1 MPKNKRT
8 IGFLIIV
15 FLLLFITISIVINRE
30 NVKEILNAD
39 DRYLQGETE
48 ISEIAETS
56 GTINGDSAIV
66 SSTNIIQ
73 RKTGTGPFDS
83 DDEAGNDSS
92 EDNDIVRSFDEI
104 SWTINC
110 NMAIKDGQTI
120 TSVKGGYLNIEIA
133 LPETLANLVKWNTD
147 AMTWT
152 EGTQQINED
161 GTVFSAKYHMN
172 ENEVTVP
179 GTQSL
184 NISLDVLGAAN
195 GTEIIPEFKLW
206 LEGNSD
212 SEKYTFTDNAIK
224 ISAVPKYN
232 IQLQRQTT
240 LYKKVTVNYDDND
253 HEGRMYGY
261 TVTLQ
266 LYNDNEEKGIKGIE
280 YPKGEIQFDI
290 DLKLEKTASSAG
302 TREDITD
309 DCTPILWNYKINSS
323 VYGGNISDREMNF
336 VSGSMA
342 TGKTPYGTIT
352 SNRTESIYDSGN
364 IYMEQ
369 NGGKISTTISNYDF
383 DGVFP
388 IYNYEYSGYVHSSV
402 DYAENIGCFSAGYM
416 QIFVPFEDEDMVNNY
431 QYYLSVSDSNFTA
444 TSMSEQKV
452 SEQIVTSD
460 DSLNNLRVY
469 LADSKSIYGQS
480 IALYSNGKILAS
492 NAGQE
497 DAAAYLGQSIEL
509 YTKFTSNPNNESSA
523 YTANKL
529 IKFDG
534 EAVEPVLYSDGAK
547 YKKSAFNGDMEF
559 NVWYLT
565 KKDGTNWTNQ
575 EEMNTT
581 NIEALEIYEK
591 IEEIPE
597 GKICIGE
604 YLESTE
610 GELSTTSAN
619 NNIVRISLNIK
630 DSAKVNTTYAFV
642 QRTWVWDDKLDRS
655 IYTVKNLGNFTYPT
669 ADYDSKDPNYIKAE
683 YDEDGNIIS
692 KSDTRTTGTTLLIL
706 GAKQSI
712 TVESID
718 ETTNELKEYYDL
730 GKNESEVIYKLTP
743 NLQKYASNSPTIT
756 GVTIKVT
763 DTLPVGLT
771 YVGGSEQNG
780 NEPDIINN
788 EDGTQTLIWYIYDC
802 TVGDKIDS
810 IIFKAN
816 INEETANA
824 TTLTNTAVISAD
836 KDKVGNEKLATRTTT
851 NTIQVTNL
859 ASHRLYKTT
868 DAPVVESGETIH
880 YQIVYQNKTDEKV
893 EDFQLLD
900 ILPYNG
906 DSRGSS
912 ISGTYHLD
920 RIQISQ
926 ANATTG
932 NVIENDNLSLYI
944 TKDTSARTDITVKN
958 SDIGTS
964 DIWEEKTIGSTIGEE
979 VVAYALKGEIEVQEK
994 VIIDLYL
1001 TPENNESEDTYVNSV
1016 TAQIYKD
1023 SDELTTNIISVTVV
1037 KRLIDGY
1044 VWFDE
1049 NADGMINE
1057 NENYLSGIEVTLLN
1071 SDGTTAKDV
1080 NGQEITSVR
1089 TDTKGYYK
1097 FENMAKGDYIVKVSL
1112 PDSNYEFTEKEVGT
1126 NQEINSKINSD
1137 GTTDIITKLNSV
1149 QSPELKETY
1158 INAGIKLKDTSVMI
1172 HYYLEGTTTKLSE
1185 DVIIAG
1191 RVGDTY
1197 NTTSA
1202 SDIASKYELV
1212 KTPTNVTGIM
1222 TEEQIVV
1229 IYYYRLKDTS
1239 VLVHHYI
1246 EGTTTPLSSDVT
1258 IAGKVDD
1265 TYSTTVAS
1273 DIPSKYELVETPTN
1287 ATGIMTEE
1295 QIVVTYYYHLKDT
1308 RVIVKYLEKGTDAVL
1323 AEEEVINGKVDDKY
1337 NTTKKTIQNYTYIE
1351 DTGNTTGVMTENA
1364 IEVIY
1369 YYLQNAKVTVQH
1381 IDKITGQ
1388 KLTPDDV
1395 ISGLVGDEYTTNSK
1409 EIKDYI
1415 LVEEPAVKAGIMQK
1429 NEIVLTY
1436 YYVHVSGGVIEKH
1449 IDVTSG
1455 EVLYNEIHEGKKGE
1469 PYDIPS
1475 KTFAGYDLVETRL
1488 PTNSSGTM
1496 EINTIEVK
1504 YYYIKKAEI
1513 TVKYIDKITGNE
1525 LTQSIVL
1532 NGHEGDT
1539 YTTENKTFENYD
1551 LVKLP
1556 ENNSG
1561 NMPGGKTTITY
1572 EYVHIS
1578 AGVVERHYDIN
1589 TNQLLEPEKKHTGH
1603 QGDSYTIEAKEFAGY
1618 DLVESKSPQNASGTM
1633 TIEEIEVNYYYA
1645 YQSSVLVKYIDKT
1658 TGKEIETKTI
1668 HGHEGDSYT
1677 TEAKEFTGY
1686 DLIEE
1691 EIPVN
1696 KEGKMT
1702 RDETTV
1708 IYYYI
1713 RTAEVEVK
1721 YIDRT
1726 TKKEIAEKEM
1736 ISGHE
1741 NDKYTTEA
1749 KDISYYKLVDQ
1760 TNNTEGTMKV
1770 EVIKQEDGTEV
1781 VNAKTIVEYYYEP
1794 LEFNLKVEKTIT
1806 KIIVDG
1812 QEKNVT
1818 NGELEKVEIN
1828 RKKLME
1834 ETVKI
1839 EYLLKVINDGELAGQ
1854 ATLID
1859 NIPEGFEM
1867 TSEENNGWTV
1877 KNGTSEIK
1885 IDNIEAGEE
1894 KEYKVVLQ
1902 WQKGESNTG
1911 TKENVAYISGIQNE
1925 AGFKE
1930 TTEED
1935 NKDGAT
1941 VIISIATGENRI
1953 ISIVIASIIMSMLI
1967 SGVLILQGETKT
1979 KRDDE

>member
-1 MPKNKRT
+1 MPKNKRK
-8 IGFLIIV
+8 IGFLMIA
-15 FLLLFITISIVINRE
+15 FLLLLIIISIAVNMD
-30 NVKEILNAD
+30 NVKEMLNAD

-48 ISEIAETS
+48 ESEISETS

-66 SSTNIIQ
+66 SSANIIQ

-92 EDNDIVRSFDEI
+92 EDNNIVRSFDEI
-104 SWTINC
+104 SWTINS
-110 NMAIKDGQTI
+110 NMAIKEGQTI
-120 TSVKGGYLNIEIA
+120 TSVTGGYLNIEIT

-184 NISLDVLGAAN
+184 NISLNVLGAAN
-195 GTEIIPEFKLW
+195 GTEITPEFRLW
-206 LEGNSD
+206 LEGNSNN
-212 SEKYTFTDNAIK
+212 EKYTFTDNAIK

-232 IQLQRQTT
+232 VQLQRQTT

-290 DLKLEKTASSAG
+290 DLKLEKTASSVA

-309 DCTPILWNYKINSS
+309 DCTPILWNYKINSN
-323 VYGGNISDREMNF
+323 VYEGNISDREMNF
-336 VSGSMA
+336 SSTSIA
-342 TGKTPYGTIT
+342 AGKTPYGTIT

-492 NAGQE
+492 NDGQE

-534 EAVEPVLYSDGAK
+534 EAVEPVLFSDGVE
-547 YKKSAFNGDMEF
+547 YKKSAFYGDMEF

-565 KKDGTNWTNQ
+565 KKDGTNWVDQ
-575 EEMNTT
+575 DEMNTT
-581 NIEALEIYEK
+581 NIEALEIYDK
-591 IEEIPE
+591 IEEIPD

-604 YLESTE
+604 YIESTE
-610 GELSTTSAN
+610 GELSTVSAYN
-619 NNIVRISLNIK
+619 NVVRTRFNIK

-642 QRTWVWDDKLDRS
+642 QRTWVWEDKLDRS
-655 IYTVKNLGNFTYPT
+655 IYTIKNLGNFTYPT

-692 KSDTRTTGTTLLIL
+692 KSDSKMPGTTLLIL

-756 GVTIKVT
+756 GVTVKIT

-780 NEPDIINN
+780 NEPDIVNN

-926 ANATTG
+926 TNNTTG

-964 DIWEEKTIGSTIGEE
+964 DIWEEKTIGSTIAEE
-979 VVAYALKGEIEVQEK
+979 AVAYALKGEIEAQEK

-1001 TPENNESEDTYVNSV
+1001 TPENNESEDIYVNSV
-1016 TAQIYKD
+1016 TVQIYKD

-1037 KRLIDGY
+1037 KRSLDGY

-1049 NADGMINE
+1049 NADGIINE

-1080 NGQEITSVR
+1080 NGQEITSVK

-1097 FENMAKGDYIVKVSL
+1097 FENMAKGDYIVRVSL

-1149 QSPELKETY
+1149 QSPELKENY
-1158 INAGIKLKDTSVMI
+1158 INAGIKLKDTSVMV

-1212 KTPTNVTGIM
+1212 TIPDNSSGTM

-1246 EGTTTPLSSDVT
+1246 EGTTTSLSSDVT
-1258 IAGKVDD
+1258 ISGKVDD

-1369 YYLQNAKVTVQH
+1369 YYLQNTKVTVQH

-1415 LVEEPAVKAGIMQK
+1415 LVEEPAVKSGIMQK

-1449 IDVTSG
+1449 INVTSG
-1455 EVLYNEIHEGKKGE
+1455 EVLYNEIHEGKEGE
-1469 PYDIPS
+1469 PYDISS

-1525 LTQSIVL
+1525 LTQAIVL
-1532 NGHEGDT
+1532 NGHEGDI

-1603 QGDSYTIEAKEFAGY
+1603 QGDSYTTEAKEFAGY
-1618 DLVESKSPQNASGTM
+1618 DLVESKLPQNASGTM

-1770 EVIKQEDGTEV
+1770 EVIKQEDGSEV

-1794 LEFNLKVEKTIT
+1794 LEFNLKVEKTII
-1806 KIIVDG
+1806 KITVDG
-1812 QEKNVT
+1812 QEKNIT

-1828 RKKLME
+1828 RKKLNE
-1834 ETVKI
+1834 NVVKV
-1839 EYLLKVINDGELAGQ
+1839 EYLIKVTNNGELAGQ

-1867 TSEENNGWTV
+1867 ASEENNGWTV
-1877 KNGTSEIK
+1877 KNGISEMK

-1894 KEYKVVLQ
+1894 KEYKVVLE
-1902 WQKGESNTG
+1902 WQKGENNTG

-1935 NKDGAT
+1935 NKDGST

-1967 SGVLILQGETKT
+1967 SGVLILQG
-1979 KRDDE
+1979 KRGKSSHA

>member
-1 MPKNKRT
+1 MFKNKRV

-15 FLLLFITISIVINRE
+15 VLLLIITISIVVNRE
-30 NVKEILNAD
+30 NVKEMLNAD

-48 ISEIAETS
+48 ISEISETF
-56 GTINGDSAIV
+56 GTINGESAIV
-66 SSTNIIQ
+66 SSANIIQ

-120 TSVKGGYLNIEIA
+120 TSVKGGCLNIEIV

-152 EGTQQINED
+152 EGREQISED
-161 GTVFSAKYHMN
+161 GTVFTAKYNMD
-172 ENEVTVP
+172 ENEITAP

-184 NISLDVLGAAN
+184 NISLEVLGAAN
-195 GTEIIPEFKLW
+195 GTEITPEFKLW

-212 SEKYTFTDNAIK
+212 NEKYTFTDNAIK

-232 IQLQRQTT
+232 IELKRQDV
-240 LYKKVTVNYDDND
+240 LHKKVTVNYDNSD
-253 HEGRMYGY
+253 HNGRMYGY

-266 LYNDNEEKGIKGIE
+266 LCNDDLEKGIKGIE
-280 YPKGEIQFDI
+280 YPKGDIQFNI
-290 DLKLEKTASSAG
+290 DLKLEKTPRLMADK
-302 TREDITD
+302 EDITD
-309 DCTPILWNYKINSS
+309 ECTPILWNYKINSGA
-323 VYGGNISDREMNF
+323 YNGNISGREMNF
-336 VSGSMA
+336 TTTSYVA
-342 TGKTPYGTIT
+342 GKTPYGTIT
-352 SNRTESIYDSGN
+352 SNRTESIYNSGN

-369 NGGKISTTISNYDF
+369 DGRTIHTTISNYDF

-388 IYNYEYSGYVHSSV
+388 IYDYQYNGYVHTSV
-402 DYAENIGCFSAGYM
+402 DYTNNIGCFSVGYM
-416 QIFVPFEDEDMVNNY
+416 QIFVPFEEEDMANNY
-431 QYYLSVSDSNFTA
+431 QYYLSVSDSNFNA
-444 TSMSEQKV
+444 TSVSEQKV
-452 SEQIVTSD
+452 SEQKVTSD
-460 DSLNNLRVY
+460 DSISNIKVDINDV
-469 LADSKSIYGQS
+469 KSIYNQS
-480 IALYSNGKILAS
+480 INLYCDGKSLTNS
-492 NAGQE
+492 GKE
-497 DAAAYLGQSIEL
+497 DAEAYLGQTIEVYARFL
-509 YTKFTSNPNNESSA
+509 SNPNNDSNA
-523 YTANKL
+523 YAANKL

-581 NIEALEIYEK
+581 NIEELEIYEK

-642 QRTWVWDDKLDRS
+642 QRTWVWEEKLDRS
-655 IYTVKNLGNFTYPT
+655 IYTIKNLGNFIYPT
-669 ADYDSKDPNYIKAE
+669 AYYDSGDPNYIKAE

-692 KSDTRTTGTTLLIL
+692 KSDSTASGTTLLIL

-712 TVESID
+712 TIESID
-718 ETTNELKEYYDL
+718 ETTNEEKEYYDL
-730 GKNESEVIYKLTP
+730 GKNENEVIYKLTP
-743 NLQKYASNSPTIT
+743 KLEKYASNSPTIT

-788 EDGTQTLIWYIYDC
+788 EDGTQTLIWYLYDC
-802 TVGDKIDS
+802 TVDNKIDS

-824 TTLTNTAVISAD
+824 TTLTNTAIISAD
-836 KDKVGNEKLATRTTT
+836 RDKVGNPIISTRTTT
-851 NTIQVTNL
+851 NTIQVINL

-926 ANATTG
+926 TNATTG

-979 VVAYALKGEIEVQEK
+979 VVAYALKGEIEAQEK

-1001 TPENNESEDTYVNSV
+1001 TPKNNEAEDTYVNSV

-1023 SDELTTNIISVTVV
+1023 SDELTTNIITVTVV
-1037 KRLIDGY
+1037 KRVLDGY

-1057 NENYLSGIEVTLLN
+1057 NENYLSGIEVMLLN

-1212 KTPTNVTGIM
+1212 TIPDN
-1222 TEEQIVV
+1222 
-1229 IYYYRLKDTS
+1229 S
-1239 VLVHHYI
+1239 S
-1246 EGTTTPLSSDVT
+1246 GT
-1258 IAGKVDD
+1258 
-1265 TYSTTVAS
+1265 
-1273 DIPSKYELVETPTN
+1273 
-1287 ATGIMTEE
+1287 MTEE
-1295 QIVVTYYYHLKDT
+1295 QIVVTYYYQLKDT
-1308 RVIVKYLEKGTDAVL
+1308 RVIVKYLEKGTGAVL
-1323 AEEEVINGKVDDKY
+1323 AEEEAIDGKVDDKY

-1369 YYLQNAKVTVQH
+1369 YYLQNTKVTVQY
-1381 IDKITGQ
+1381 IDKITGER
-1388 KLTPDDV
+1388 LTQDEV

-1409 EIKDYI
+1409 EIEDYI
-1415 LVEEPAVKAGIMQK
+1415 LVEEPEVKSGTMQK
-1429 NEIVLTY
+1429 DEIVLTY

-1525 LTQSIVL
+1525 LTQAIVL

-1551 LVKLP
+1551 LVKIP

-1603 QGDSYTIEAKEFAGY
+1603 QGDSYTTEAKEFAGY
-1618 DLVESKSPQNASGTM
+1618 DLVESKLPQNASGTM

-1691 EIPVN
+1691 EIPAN

-1702 RDETTV
+1702 KDETTV
-1708 IYYYI
+1708 IYYYV

-1885 IDNIEAGEE
+1885 IDKIEAGEE

-1911 TKENVAYISGIQNE
+1911 TKENVAYISEIQNE

-1935 NKDGAT
+1935 NQDGAT
-1941 VIISIATGENRI
+1941 VIISIATGKNRI
-1953 ISIVIASIIMSMLI
+1953 TNIVIASIIMSMLI
-1967 SGVLILQGETKT
+1967 SGVLILQG
-1979 KRDDE
+1979 KRGKSSHA

>member
-1 MPKNKRT
+1 MPKNKRI

-15 FLLLFITISIVINRE
+15 FLLLLITISIAVNKE
-30 NVKEILNAD
+30 NVKEMLNAD
-39 DRYLQGETE
+39 EHYLQGETE
-48 ISEIAETS
+48 MSEISETS

-66 SSTNIIQ
+66 SSANIIQ

-110 NMAIKDGQTI
+110 NMAIKEGQTI
-120 TSVKGGYLNIEIA
+120 TSVKGGYLNIEIV

-195 GTEIIPEFKLW
+195 RTEIIPKFKLW

-212 SEKYTFTDNAIK
+212 NEKYTFTDNAIK
-224 ISAVPKYN
+224 ISAAPKYN
-232 IQLQRQTT
+232 IELKRLES
-240 LYKKVTVNYDDND
+240 LYKKMTVNYDDND

-261 TVTLQ
+261 TVILQ
-266 LYNDNEEKGIKGIE
+266 LYNDNEEKGVKGIE
-280 YPKGEIQFDI
+280 YPKGDVQFDI
-290 DLKLEKTASSAG
+290 DLKLEKTASSDG
-302 TREDITD
+302 TKEDITD

-323 VYGGNISDREMNF
+323 KYEGNISDREMNF
-336 VSGSMA
+336 TSTSLA
-342 TGKTPYGTIT
+342 AGKTPYGTIT
-352 SNRTESIYDSGN
+352 SNRTESIYNSGN
-364 IYMEQ
+364 IDMEQ
-369 NGGKISTTISNYDF
+369 NGRKIHTTISDYDF

-388 IYNYEYSGYVHSSV
+388 IYNYQYAGYVHTSI

-416 QIFVPFEDEDMVNNY
+416 QIFVPFEEKDMVNNY
-431 QYYLSVSDSNFTA
+431 QYYLSVSNSNFNA

-460 DSLNNLRVY
+460 DSLNDLKVNLD
-469 LADSKSIYGQS
+469 DSKSIYSQS
-480 IALYSNGKILAS
+480 MGLYGDGKLLAS
-492 NAGQE
+492 LFGKE
-497 DAAAYLGQSIEL
+497 DATAYLGQNVEL
-509 YTKFTSNPNNESSA
+509 YTKFASKPNNESSA
-523 YTANKL
+523 YTANRL

-534 EAVEPVLYSDGAK
+534 EVVEPVLFSDGVE
-547 YKKSAFNGDMEF
+547 YKKSAFDGDMEF

-565 KKDGTNWTNQ
+565 KKDGTNWSNQ

-581 NIEALEIYEK
+581 NIEELEIYDS
-591 IEEIPE
+591 IEEIPD

-604 YLESTE
+604 YIESTE
-610 GELSTTSAN
+610 GELATTSAYN
-619 NNIVRISLNIK
+619 NVVRIRFNIK

-655 IYTVKNLGNFTYPT
+655 IYTIANLGNFTYPT
-669 ADYDSKDPNYIKAE
+669 ADYDSGDPNYIKAE

-692 KSDTRTTGTTLLIL
+692 KSDTRLTGTTLLIL

-743 NLQKYASNSPTIT
+743 NLQKYASKSPTIT

-788 EDGTQTLIWYIYDC
+788 EDGTQTLIWYLYDC

-824 TTLTNTAVISAD
+824 TTLTNTAIISAD
-836 KDKVGNEKLATRTTT
+836 KDKVGNKKLATRTTT
-851 NTIQVTNL
+851 NTIKVTNL

-944 TKDTSARTDITVKN
+944 TKDISARTDITVKN

-979 VVAYALKGEIEVQEK
+979 VVAYALKGEIEAQEK

-1001 TPENNESEDTYVNSV
+1001 TPKNNEAEDTYVNSV

-1071 SDGTTAKDV
+1071 NDGTTAKDV
-1080 NGQEITSVR
+1080 NDQEITSVK
-1089 TDTKGYYK
+1089 TDIKGYYK

-1149 QSPELKETY
+1149 QSPELKEDFV
-1158 INAGIKLKDTSVMI
+1158 NAGIKLKDTSVMI

-1212 KTPTNVTGIM
+1212 TTPDNSSGTM
-1222 TEEQIVV
+1222 TEEQIIV

-1258 IAGKVDD
+1258 ITGKVDD
-1265 TYSTTVAS
+1265 TYSTIVAS

-1295 QIVVTYYYHLKDT
+1295 QIVVTYYYQLKDT
-1308 RVIVKYLEKGTDAVL
+1308 KVIVKYLEKGTNVVL
-1323 AEEEVINGKVDDKY
+1323 AEEVINGKVDEKY
-1337 NTTKKTIQNYTYIE
+1337 NTTKKTIQNYTYVE

-1369 YYLQNAKVTVQH
+1369 YYLQNTKVTVQH

-1388 KLTPDDV
+1388 KLTHDDV

-1415 LVEEPAVKAGIMQK
+1415 LVEEPAIKSGIMQK

-1455 EVLYNEIHEGKKGE
+1455 EVLYNEIHEGKEGE

-1488 PTNSSGTM
+1488 PTNNSGTM

-1513 TVKYIDKITGNE
+1513 TIKYIDKITGNE
-1525 LTQSIVL
+1525 LTQAIVL

-1551 LVKLP
+1551 LIKLP

-1561 NMPGGKTTITY
+1561 SMPGGKTTITY

-1578 AGVVERHYDIN
+1578 AGVMERHYDIN
-1589 TNQLLEPEKKHTGH
+1589 TNQLLEPETKHTGH
-1603 QGDSYTIEAKEFAGY
+1603 QGDSYTTEAKEFTGY
-1618 DLVESKSPQNASGTM
+1618 DLVESKLPQNASGTM

-1658 TGKEIETKTI
+1658 TRKEIETKTI
-1668 HGHEGDSYT
+1668 YGHEGDSYN

-1702 RDETTV
+1702 KDETTV

-1741 NDKYTTEA
+1741 NDTYTTEA
-1749 KDISYYKLVDQ
+1749 KDILYYKLVDQ

-1770 EVIKQEDGTEV
+1770 EVIKQEDGSEV

-1794 LEFNLKVEKTIT
+1794 LEFNLKVEKAIT
-1806 KIIVDG
+1806 KITVDG

-1828 RKKLME
+1828 RKNLN
-1834 ETVKI
+1834 ETVVKV
-1839 EYLLKVINDGELAGQ
+1839 EYLIKVTNNGELEGQ

-1867 TSEENNGWTV
+1867 ASEENNGWTV
-1877 KNGTSEIK
+1877 KNGIGEIK

-1894 KEYKVVLQ
+1894 KEYKVLLE
-1902 WQKGESNTG
+1902 WQKGETNIG
-1911 TKENVAYISGIQNE
+1911 TKENVTYISGIQNE

-1935 NKDGAT
+1935 NQDGAT

-1967 SGVLILQGETKT
+1967 SGVLILQGKAKT